1 MKNYFVDEEPRFE
14 EDEPPN
20 GSARFEDE
28 RTSAQQDLP
37 NGREPQDERQSK
49 HPNLDVEKILERT
62 APSPSFPTPLKGLD
76 QERMVATGEGRRTS
90 PESLRWSDELF
101 LRKYK
106 SYWQVESKNRLDA
119 RTRAFKEAIHEA
131 DGFKGCIPGECLY
144 SQDVGFFRR
153 TIRIYQID

>member
-1 MKNYFVDEEPRFE
+1 MSKKSTIEKNEWMKEFFATFLVE
-14 EDEPPN
+14 
-20 GSARFEDE
+20 SAGDQMKAVTQSWE
-28 RTSAQQDLP
+28 R
-37 NGREPQDERQSK
+37 
-49 HPNLDVEKILERT
+49 H
-62 APSPSFPTPLKGLD
+62 F
-76 QERMVATGEGRRTS
+76 
-90 PESLRWSDELF
+90 DELF

-119 RTRAFKEAIHEA
+119 RTRAFKEAFHEA